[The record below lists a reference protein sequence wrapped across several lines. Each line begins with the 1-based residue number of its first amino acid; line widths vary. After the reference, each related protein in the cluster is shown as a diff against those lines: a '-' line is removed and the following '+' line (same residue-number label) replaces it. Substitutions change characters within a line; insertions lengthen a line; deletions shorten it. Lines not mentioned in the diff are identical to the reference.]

1 MVSVHFVHV
10 ELLEQ
15 DVLCKI
21 AGWLSL
27 VPLTAIIPPI
37 LYCFFGKVFFQQQNN
52 FNKRITGLCAV

>member
-37 LYCFFGKVFFQQQNN
+37 LYSFFSCPEQLN
-52 FNKRITGLCAV
+52 R